1 MDRITVSTVAAALD
15 LRPALLARAFRRHQ
29 CVSIGSYV
37 RELRVQWAVER
48 LTGSDRPI
56 SDIAIS
62 AGFADQSHFTRLCV
76 RHTGRT
82 PAHFRRGSSA

>member
-15 LRPALLARAFRRHQ
+15 LRPAQLARAFRRHQ
-29 CVSIGSYV
+29 RVSIGSYV
-37 RELRVQWAVER
+37 RELRVQWAIAR
-48 LTGSDRPI
+48 LTGSTQAI

-82 PAHFRRGSSA
+82 PAQFRRGD